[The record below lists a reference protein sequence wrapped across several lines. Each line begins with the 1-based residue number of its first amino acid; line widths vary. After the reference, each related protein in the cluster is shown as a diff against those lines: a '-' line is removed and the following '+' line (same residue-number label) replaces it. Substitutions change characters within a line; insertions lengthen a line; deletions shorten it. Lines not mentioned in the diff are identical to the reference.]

1 MRRSFVEGSCTV
13 DEDRNRCPEGAVCD
27 FLKVGSVGILRLVP
41 IYFGAERDLLPPV
54 VETLGTVFGLQVEL
68 QPLSFNPELAFDSSR
83 GQYNSRILLAQ
94 LLREAG
100 PEATRVLGVAGV
112 DLFIPVLTYV
122 FGEAQLNG
130 RAAVVSTHRLDCQ
143 LYGLPP
149 NRPLLLQRLLK
160 EVVHE
165 LGHTYNLVH
174 CHHHPCVMMSSTYVE
189 GIDLKSDRFCDRC
202 LDQLRQTRSQPRG
215 AAGGPPATH

>member
-1 MRRSFVEGSCTV
+1 MGV
-13 DEDRNRCPEGAVCD
+13 
-27 FLKVGSVGILRLVP
+27 LRLVP
-41 IYFGAERDLLPPV
+41 IFCGDERDLLPPL
-54 VETLGTVFGLQVEL
+54 VEVLESVFGLQVEL
-68 QPLSFNPELAFDSSR
+68 RPHTFDPELAFDSSR

-100 PEATRVLGVAGV
+100 PDTTRILGVAGV

-130 RAAVVSTHRLDCQ
+130 RAAIVSTHRLDCR

-149 NRPLLLQRLLK
+149 NRLLLLQRLRK
-160 EVVHE
+160 EVIHE

-174 CHHHPCVMMSSTYVE
+174 CQHHPCVMMSSTYVE
-189 GIDLKSDRFCDRC
+189 GIDLKSDQFCDRC
-202 LDQLRQTRSQPRG
+202 LEKLHWAGSQ
-215 AAGGPPATH
+215 